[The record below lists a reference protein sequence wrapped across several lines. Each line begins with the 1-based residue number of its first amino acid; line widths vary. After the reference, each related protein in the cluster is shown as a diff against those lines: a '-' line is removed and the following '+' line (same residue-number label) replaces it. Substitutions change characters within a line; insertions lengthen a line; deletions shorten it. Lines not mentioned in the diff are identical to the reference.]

1 MIFGR
6 FWQRIGPRQEKRPV
20 AIRTVHVM
28 ISGRVQGVGYRAWT
42 AREADRRG
50 LSGWVCNRRDGS
62 VEAVFSGEAEAVA
75 AMLVAVHDGPGGARV
90 DAVAASDYAGA
101 HTGLFVVKPTY

>member
-1 MIFGR
+1 M
-6 FWQRIGPRQEKRPV
+6 
-20 AIRTVHVM
+20 ATRTVHVM

-50 LSGWVCNRRDGS
+50 LAGWVCNRRDGS

-75 AMLVAVHDGPGGARV
+75 AMLVAVQDGPGGARV
-90 DAVAASDYAGA
+90 DAVEVSDYASVV
-101 HTGLFVVKPTY
+101 TGLFAVRPTY